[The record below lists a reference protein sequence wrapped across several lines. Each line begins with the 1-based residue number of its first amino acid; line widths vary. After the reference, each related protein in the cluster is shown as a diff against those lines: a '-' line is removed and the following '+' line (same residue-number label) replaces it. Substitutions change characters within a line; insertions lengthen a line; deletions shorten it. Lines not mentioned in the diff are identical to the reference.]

1 MRKGELPTDKIRAE
15 SMNVENELLDGNLQI
30 AKTGTEPIQEERSKS
45 QHNES
50 IVSEDHESLVFS
62 NEQVFEHYVQAEKR
76 MTFSLDLSARRNT
89 IVDSIIEKQCYIC
102 DSLMP
107 PYVFHCS
114 ECGMCVAY
122 MDHHCPWIN
131 NCVGYYT

>member
-62 NEQVFEHYVQAEKR
+62 NEQVFEHYV
-76 MTFSLDLSARRNT
+76 
-89 IVDSIIEKQCYIC
+89 
-102 DSLMP
+102 
-107 PYVFHCS
+107 
-114 ECGMCVAY
+114 
-122 MDHHCPWIN
+122 
-131 NCVGYYT
+131 